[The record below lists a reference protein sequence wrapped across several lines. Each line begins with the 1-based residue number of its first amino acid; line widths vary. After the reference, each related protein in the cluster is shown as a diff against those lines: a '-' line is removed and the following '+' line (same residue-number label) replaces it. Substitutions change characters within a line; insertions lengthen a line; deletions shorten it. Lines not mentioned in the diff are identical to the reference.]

1 MRQYVLTLEDSAAF
15 EPWRERARAALQRAV
30 PPEALDWRIRGGE
43 TDLFGQIT
51 DDRDGLEALT
61 ALPVVKTVTLRASCI
76 ALLRDVLCHSDP
88 GRFALAYRIAWRV
101 QGNPH
106 LLEVLTDADIAR
118 SRVMV
123 RQNREDCHKMAAFL
137 RFREEPL
144 QQGEGQDRKR
154 RRFLAWFE
162 PQHHILERI
171 APFFSKR
178 FTDMD
183 WMILTPRGSI
193 RWDGKDLVCSPEP
206 CEQPEL
212 DDGFGDLWDTYY
224 ASTFN
229 PARVRTKAM
238 RREMPG
244 RYWKNLPETR
254 LIPQL
259 VAGAE
264 TRVRTMAEQELRP
277 APAFHERL
285 RAREQLPAEPI
296 PDVAENLEGLAM
308 QVRTCTGCPLHCP
321 ATQAVVGEG
330 PANARVMVVGEQ
342 PGDQED
348 LAGRPFVGPAGQLL
362 HEALGE
368 AGVDRSALYLTNAV
382 KHFRFR
388 LQGRRRIHQ
397 TPDAGHVA
405 ACRPWLEQEIALIR
419 PKLIVS
425 LGATA
430 LRALDGPGM
439 AMSDVRGT
447 SWTVGTGENA
457 VRRLAL
463 AHPSWLLRLGDG
475 AQGEGERQRFLEGLA
490 RLRNFPDQSGL

>member
-1 MRQYVLTLEDSAAF
+1 VTRYVLSVEDSAAF
-15 EPWRERARAALQRAV
+15 EPWREMARAALQRDL
-30 PPEALDWRIRGGE
+30 PPEAIDWRIRGGE
-43 TDLFGQIT
+43 MDLFGQQAN
-51 DDRDGLEALT
+51 DSDGMVALT
-61 ALPVVKTVTLRASCI
+61 EAPVLKSVTLRASCI
-76 ALLRDVLCHSDP
+76 ALLRDMLCHSDP

-106 LLEVLTDADIAR
+106 LLDVATDADIAKAR
-118 SRVMV
+118 IMV
-123 RQNREDCHKMAAFL
+123 RQNRQDCHKMMAFV
-137 RFREEPL
+137 RFREQPA
-144 QQGEGQDRKR
+144 QDGER

-183 WMILTPRGSI
+183 WIILTPRGSI
-193 RWDGKDLVCSPEP
+193 CWDGKDLAYSSEP

-212 DDGFGDLWDTYY
+212 DDGFGDLWNTYY

-259 VAGAE
+259 VSGAE
-264 TRVRTMAEQELRP
+264 ARVRTMAEQELLP
-277 APAFHERL
+277 APTFHDRL
-285 RAREQLPAEPI
+285 RARESLPVEPL
-296 PDVAENLEGLAM
+296 PDTLEALAAK
-308 QVRTCTGCPLHCP
+308 VRSCTACPLHCE

-330 PANARVMVVGEQ
+330 AAHARIMVVGEQ

-362 HEALGE
+362 HKALGE
-368 AGVDRSALYLTNAV
+368 AGVDRGALYLTNAV

-388 LQGRRRIHQ
+388 LQGRCRIHQ
-397 TPDAGHVA
+397 SPDAGHVA

-430 LRALDGPGM
+430 LRALDGSGM
-439 AMSDVRGT
+439 TMGDVRGT
-447 SWTVGTGENA
+447 SWTVGAGENA
-457 VRRLAL
+457 VQRLAL
-463 AHPSWLLRLGDG
+463 AHPSWLLRLGEG
-475 AQGEGERQRFLEGLA
+475 AQGDAERRNFGKGLT
-490 RLRNFPDQSGL
+490 RLREFLDQPGA

>member
-1 MRQYVLTLEDSAAF
+1 MTRTVLTVEDSAAF
-15 EPWRERARAALQRAV
+15 EPWREMARAALQRAV
-30 PPEALDWRIRGGE
+30 PPEAIDWRIRGGE
-43 TDLFGQIT
+43 TDLFGQLADT
-51 DDRDGLEALT
+51 DDGMETLT
-61 ALPVVKTVTLRASCI
+61 AAPVVKTVTLRASCI
-76 ALLRDVLCHSDP
+76 ALLRDMLCHSDP

-106 LLEVLTDADIAR
+106 LLDVATDADIAKAR
-118 SRVMV
+118 IMV
-123 RQNREDCHKMAAFL
+123 RQNRQDCHKMMAFV
-137 RFREEPL
+137 RFREQPA
-144 QQGEGQDRKR
+144 QSGDGEGR

-193 RWDGKDLVCSPEP
+193 CWNGKDLAYSAEA

-212 DDGFGDLWDTYY
+212 DDGFGDLWNTYY

-259 VAGAE
+259 VSGAE
-264 TRVRTMAEQELRP
+264 ARVRTMAEQELQP

-285 RAREQLPAEPI
+285 RSREERPGAPLPEL
-296 PDVAENLEGLAM
+296 PDSLDGLAARI
-308 QVRTCTGCPLHCP
+308 RTCTSCPLHCS

-330 PANARVMVVGEQ
+330 RANARIMVVGEQ

-362 HEALGE
+362 QEALGK
-368 AGVDRSALYLTNAV
+368 AGVDRGALYLTNAV

-388 LQGRRRIHQ
+388 LPGRRRSHQ
-397 TPDAGHVA
+397 SPDAGHVA

-439 AMSDVRGT
+439 AMGDVRGT
-447 SWTVGTGENA
+447 SWTVGSGEAA

-475 AQGEGERQRFLEGLA
+475 AQGDSERRSFVEGLS
-490 RLRNFPDQSGL
+490 RLREFVDQPGS

>member
-1 MRQYVLTLEDSAAF
+1 MTRYVLTLEDNAVF
-15 EPWRERARAALQRAV
+15 EPWREMARVALQRAL
-30 PPEALDWRIRGGE
+30 PPESIDWCIRGRE
-43 TDLFGQIT
+43 TDLFGKAV
-51 DDRDGLEALT
+51 DAGDGLEALK
-61 ALPVVKTVTLRASCI
+61 AAPVLKSVTLRSSCI
-76 ALLRDVLCHSDP
+76 ALLRDMLCHSNP
-88 GRFALAYRIAWRV
+88 ARFALAYRIAWRV
-101 QGNPH
+101 QGNPR
-106 LLEVLTDADIAR
+106 LLEVVTDADIAKAR
-118 SRVMV
+118 IMV
-123 RQNREDCHKMAAFL
+123 RQNREDCHKMASFL
-137 RFREEPL
+137 RFREEPV
-144 QQGEGQDRKR
+144 QQGEGQDGRR

-171 APFFSKR
+171 APFFSRR

-193 RWDGKDLVCSPEP
+193 RWDGKELVCSPEP
-206 CEQPEL
+206 CERPEL
-212 DDGFGDLWDTYY
+212 DDGFGDLWNTYY

-259 VAGAE
+259 VSGAE
-264 TRVRTMAEQELRP
+264 ARVRTMAEQELQP

-285 RAREQLPAEPI
+285 RARENLPVEPM
-296 PDVAENLEGLAM
+296 PDLPETLEGLAA
-308 QVRTCTGCPLHCP
+308 RIRRCTACPLQCS

-330 PANARVMVVGEQ
+330 AASSRVMVVGEQ

-362 HEALGE
+362 HEALGD
-368 AGVDRSALYLTNAV
+368 AGIDLSALYLTNAV

-397 TPDAGHVA
+397 TPDAGHVT
-405 ACRPWLEQEIALIR
+405 ACRPWLEQEIALVR

-439 AMSDVRGT
+439 AMADVRGT
-447 SWTVGTGENA
+447 SWTVGAGENA
-457 VRRLAL
+457 VQRLAL
-463 AHPSWLLRLGDG
+463 AHPSWLLRLGEGKQGDVERRRF
-475 AQGEGERQRFLEGLA
+475 GEGLS
-490 RLRNFPDQSGL
+490 RLRKFLQQSGA

>member
-1 MRQYVLTLEDSAAF
+1 MTRYVLTLEDSAAF
-15 EPWRERARAALQRAV
+15 EPWREMARAALQRAIL
-30 PPEALDWRIRGGE
+30 PESLDWRIRGGE
-43 TDLFGQIT
+43 TDLFGQQT
-51 DDRDGLEALT
+51 NDSDGMVALT
-61 ALPVVKTVTLRASCI
+61 EGPVLKSVTLRASCI
-76 ALLRDVLCHSDP
+76 ALLRDMLCHSDP

-106 LLEVLTDADIAR
+106 LLDVVTDADIAKAR
-118 SRVMV
+118 IMI
-123 RQNREDCHKMAAFL
+123 RQNRQDCHKMTAFV
-137 RFREEPL
+137 RFRELPAQVER
-144 QQGEGQDRKR
+144 EGR

-162 PQHHILERI
+162 PQHHILERV
-171 APFFSKR
+171 APFFAKR

-193 RWDGKDLVCSPEP
+193 RWDGKDLVCSAEP

-212 DDGFGDLWDTYY
+212 DDGFGDLWNTYY

-264 TRVRTMAEQELRP
+264 ARVRTMAEQAPLP

-285 RAREQLPAEPI
+285 RSRDNLPVQPLLHTPE
-296 PDVAENLEGLAM
+296 DLAAKI
-308 QVRTCTGCPLHCP
+308 RTCTACPLHCA

-330 PANARVMVVGEQ
+330 PVEARIMVVGEQ

-348 LAGRPFVGPAGQLL
+348 LAGRPFVGPAGQVLQD
-362 HEALGE
+362 ALE
-368 AGVDRSALYLTNAV
+368 KAGVDRSTLYLTNAV

-397 TPDAGHVA
+397 SPDEGHVA
-405 ACRPWLEQEIALIR
+405 ACRPWLEQEIALVR

-430 LRALDGPGM
+430 LKAVDGPGRAM
-439 AMSDVRGT
+439 AERRGT
-447 SWTVGTGENA
+447 LWTAGEGENT

-463 AHPSWLLRLGDG
+463 AHPSWLLRLGES
-475 AQGEGERQRFLEGLA
+475 AQGEIERQRFEEGLA
-490 RLRNFPDQSGL
+490 RLRDFCGRPKV

>member
-1 MRQYVLTLEDSAAF
+1 MIRYVLTLEDSADF
-15 EPWRERARAALQRAV
+15 EPWRDMARAALQRAI

-51 DDRDGLEALT
+51 DNGDGLEALT

-76 ALLRDVLCHSDP
+76 ALLRDMLCHSDP

-101 QGNPH
+101 QENPH
-106 LLEVLTDADIAR
+106 LLDVPTDADIAKAR
-118 SRVMV
+118 IMV
-123 RQNREDCHKMAAFL
+123 RQNREDCHKMASFL
-137 RFREEPL
+137 RFWEDPVQR
-144 QQGEGQDRKR
+144 GEGQDGR

-193 RWDGKDLVCSPEP
+193 RWGGKEVVYSPEP
-206 CEQPEL
+206 CERPEL
-212 DDGFGDLWDTYY
+212 DDGFGELWDTYY

-264 TRVRTMAEQELRP
+264 ARVRTMAEQELQP

-285 RAREQLPAEPI
+285 RARETRLVAQVLDMAET
-296 PDVAENLEGLAM
+296 LEGLAA
-308 QVRTCTGCPLHCP
+308 QVRTCTACPLHCP

-330 PANARVMVVGEQ
+330 PAEARIMVVGEQ

-368 AGVDRSALYLTNAV
+368 AGVDRDALYMTNAV

-397 TPDAGHVA
+397 NPDVAHVV

-447 SWTVGTGENA
+447 SWTVGTGEKA

-463 AHPSWLLRLGDG
+463 AHPSWLLRLGNG
-475 AQGEGERQRFLEGLA
+475 AQGGSERRHFGEGLS
-490 RLRNFPDQSGL
+490 RLREFLDQPGA

>member
-1 MRQYVLTLEDSAAF
+1 M
-15 EPWRERARAALQRAV
+15 ARAALQRAI
-30 PPEALDWRIRGGE
+30 PPEALDWRIRGRE

-51 DDRDGLEALT
+51 DDGAGMEALM
-61 ALPVVKTVTLRASCI
+61 AVSVVKTVTLRASCI
-76 ALLRDVLCHSDP
+76 ALLRDMLCHSDP

-106 LLEVLTDADIAR
+106 LPEVATDADIAR
-118 SRVMV
+118 ARQMV
-123 RQNREDCHKMAAFL
+123 RQNRQDCHKMMAFV
-137 RFREEPL
+137 RFREQPE
-144 QQGEGQDRKR
+144 QDGER

-171 APFFSKR
+171 APFFAKR

-183 WMILTPRGSI
+183 WIILTPRGSI
-193 RWDGKDLVCSPEP
+193 CWDGKDLAYSSEP
-206 CEQPEL
+206 CKQLEL
-212 DDGFGDLWDTYY
+212 DDGFGDLWNTYY

-264 TRVRTMAEQELRP
+264 ARVRTMAEQELQP

-285 RAREQLPAEPI
+285 RSRETRLVAQVPDIAET
-296 PDVAENLEGLAM
+296 LEGLAA
-308 QVRTCTGCPLHCP
+308 QIRTCTACPLHCP
-321 ATQAVVGEG
+321 ATQAVIGEG
-330 PANARVMVVGEQ
+330 AVNSRVMVVGEQ

-362 HEALGE
+362 HKALGE
-368 AGVDRSALYLTNAV
+368 AGVDRGALYLTNAV

-397 TPDAGHVA
+397 SPDAGHVA
-405 ACRPWLEQEIALIR
+405 ACRPWLEQEIALVR

-439 AMSDVRGT
+439 AMGDVRGT

-463 AHPSWLLRLGDG
+463 AHPSWLLRLGDS
-475 AQGEGERQRFLEGLA
+475 AQGNAERRHFGEGLI
-490 RLRNFPDQSGL
+490 RLREFLDQPGA

>member
-1 MRQYVLTLEDSAAF
+1 MTRYVLTLEDNAAF
-15 EPWRERARAALQRAV
+15 EPWREMARSALQRAI

-43 TDLFGQIT
+43 TDLFGQQT
-51 DDRDGLEALT
+51 NDSDGMVALT
-61 ALPVVKTVTLRASCI
+61 EWPVLKSVTLRASCI
-76 ALLRDVLCHSDP
+76 ALLRDMLCHSDP

-106 LLEVLTDADIAR
+106 LLDVATDADIAKAR
-118 SRVMV
+118 IMI
-123 RQNREDCHKMAAFL
+123 RQNRQDCHKMTAFV
-137 RFREEPL
+137 RFRELPA
-144 QQGEGQDRKR
+144 QIGGGGR

-162 PQHHILERI
+162 PQHHILERV
-171 APFFSKR
+171 APFFAQR

-193 RWDGKDLVCSPEP
+193 RWDGKDLAYSAEP

-212 DDGFGDLWDTYY
+212 DDGFGDLWKTYY

-264 TRVRTMAEQELRP
+264 ARVRAMAEQVPLP
-277 APAFHERL
+277 APAFHGKL
-285 RAREQLPAEPI
+285 RSRDNLPVQPLSDTSEDLSAKI
-296 PDVAENLEGLAM
+296 
-308 QVRTCTGCPLHCP
+308 RTCTACPLHCA

-330 PANARVMVVGEQ
+330 ALNSRIMVVGEQ

-348 LAGRPFVGPAGQLL
+348 LAGRPFIGPAGQVLQ
-362 HEALGE
+362 EALE
-368 AGVDRSALYLTNAV
+368 KAGVDRSTLYLTNAV

-397 TPDAGHVA
+397 SPDEAHVA
-405 ACRPWLEQEIALIR
+405 ACRPWLAQEIALVR

-430 LRALDGPGM
+430 LKALDGPGSMM
-439 AMSDVRGT
+439 AERRGT
-447 SWTVGTGENA
+447 LWTVGEGENA
-457 VRRLAL
+457 VQRLAL
-463 AHPSWLLRLGDG
+463 AHPSWLLRLGDS
-475 AQGEGERQRFLEGLA
+475 AQGEIERQRFGEGLV
-490 RLRNFPDQSGL
+490 RLRDFCGRPKV

>member
-1 MRQYVLTLEDSAAF
+1 M
-15 EPWRERARAALQRAV
+15 ARAALQRAV
-30 PPEALDWRIRGGE
+30 LPEALDWRIRGGE

-51 DDRDGLEALT
+51 DNGDGLEALT
-61 ALPVVKTVTLRASCI
+61 AVPVVKTVTLRASCL
-76 ALLRDVLCHSDP
+76 ALLRDMLCHSDP
-88 GRFALAYRIAWRV
+88 ARFALAYRIAWRV

-106 LLEVLTDADIAR
+106 LPEVATDADIAR
-118 SRVMV
+118 ARQMV
-123 RQNREDCHKMAAFL
+123 RQNRQDCHKMMAFV
-137 RFREEPL
+137 RFREQPVP
-144 QQGEGQDRKR
+144 QREGQGGER

-171 APFFSKR
+171 APFFAKR

-183 WMILTPRGSI
+183 WIILTPRGSI
-193 RWDGKDLVCSPEP
+193 CWDGKDLAYSSEP

-212 DDGFGDLWDTYY
+212 DDGFGELWDTYY

-264 TRVRTMAEQELRP
+264 VRVRTMAEQELQP

-285 RAREQLPAEPI
+285 RSREQLPAEPML
-296 PDVAENLEGLAM
+296 DTTETLEGLAA
-308 QVRTCTGCPLHCP
+308 QIRTCTACPLHCS

-330 PANARVMVVGEQ
+330 PADARIMVVGEQ

-362 HEALGE
+362 HKALGE
-368 AGVDRSALYLTNAV
+368 AGVDRGALYLTNAV

-397 TPDAGHVA
+397 SPDVGHVA
-405 ACRPWLEQEIALIR
+405 ACRPWLEQEIALVR

-439 AMSDVRGT
+439 AMADVRGT

-463 AHPSWLLRLGDG
+463 AHPSWLLRLGEG
-475 AQGEGERQRFLEGLA
+475 AQGNAERRNFSKGLT
-490 RLRNFPDQSGL
+490 RLREFLDQPGT

>member
-1 MRQYVLTLEDSAAF
+1 MLEDSAAF
-15 EPWRERARAALQRAV
+15 EPWREMARAALQRAI

-51 DDRDGLEALT
+51 DDGAGLEALT
-61 ALPVVKTVTLRASCI
+61 ALPVAKTVTLRASCI
-76 ALLRDVLCHSDP
+76 ALLRDLLCHSDP

-101 QGNPH
+101 QSNPH
-106 LLEVLTDADIAR
+106 LLEVTTDADIAR
-118 SRVMV
+118 ARIMV
-123 RQNREDCHKMAAFL
+123 RQNREDCHKMASFL
-137 RFREEPL
+137 RFREDPV
-144 QQGEGQDRKR
+144 QQCER

-193 RWDGKDLVCSPEP
+193 RWDGKELVCSPEP

-212 DDGFGDLWDTYY
+212 DDGFGELWDTYY

-264 TRVRTMAEQELRP
+264 ARVRTMAEQELRP

-285 RAREQLPAEPI
+285 RAREQRPAGPPLPDMAETL
-296 PDVAENLEGLAM
+296 DVLAR
-308 QVRTCTGCPLHCP
+308 QIRICTACPLHCP

-330 PANARVMVVGEQ
+330 PPDARIMIVGEQ

-348 LAGRPFVGPAGQLL
+348 LAGRPFVGPAGQFL
-362 HEALGE
+362 HEALAM
-368 AGVDRSALYLTNAV
+368 AGIDRGTLYLTNAV

-397 TPDAGHVA
+397 NPDAGHVV

-447 SWTVGTGENA
+447 SWTVGTGENT

-463 AHPSWLLRLGDG
+463 AHPSWLLRLGKG
-475 AQGEGERQRFLEGLA
+475 TQGNSERRRFVEGLA
-490 RLRNFPDQSGL
+490 RVQDVPSPWEA

>member
-1 MRQYVLTLEDSAAF
+1 M
-15 EPWRERARAALQRAV
+15 ARAALQRAI

-43 TDLFGQIT
+43 TDLFGQQT
-51 DDRDGLEALT
+51 NDSDGMVALT
-61 ALPVVKTVTLRASCI
+61 EGPVLKSVTLRASCI
-76 ALLRDVLCHSDP
+76 ALLRDMLCHSDP

-106 LLEVLTDADIAR
+106 LLDVATDADIAKAR
-118 SRVMV
+118 IMI
-123 RQNREDCHKMAAFL
+123 RQNRQDCHKMTAFV
-137 RFREEPL
+137 RFRELPA
-144 QQGEGQDRKR
+144 QVGGEGSGR

-193 RWDGKDLVCSPEP
+193 CWDGKDLAYSSEP

-264 TRVRTMAEQELRP
+264 ARVQMMAEQVPLP

-285 RAREQLPAEPI
+285 RSRDSLPLQPLSHTPE
-296 PDVAENLEGLAM
+296 DLAAKI
-308 QVRTCTGCPLHCP
+308 RSCTACPLHCA

-330 PANARVMVVGEQ
+330 PVEARIMVVGEQ

-348 LAGRPFVGPAGQLL
+348 LAGRPFVGPAGQVLQETL
-362 HEALGE
+362 EKV
-368 AGVDRSALYLTNAV
+368 GVDRSTLYLTNAV

-397 TPDAGHVA
+397 SPDEGHVA
-405 ACRPWLEQEIALIR
+405 ACRPWLEQEIALVR
-419 PKLIVS
+419 PSLIVS

-430 LRALDGPGM
+430 LKALDGPGRAM
-439 AMSDVRGT
+439 AERRGT
-447 SWTVGTGENA
+447 LWTAGEGENA
-457 VRRLAL
+457 VQRLAL
-463 AHPSWLLRLGDG
+463 AHPSWLLRLGDS
-475 AQGEGERQRFLEGLA
+475 AQGEIERERFEEGLA
-490 RLRNFPDQSGL
+490 RLRDFCGRPDA

>member
-1 MRQYVLTLEDSAAF
+1 MTRYVLTLEDNAAF
-15 EPWRERARAALQRAV
+15 EPWREMARSALQRAI

-43 TDLFGQIT
+43 TDLFGQQT
-51 DDRDGLEALT
+51 NDSDGMVALMEG
-61 ALPVVKTVTLRASCI
+61 PVLKSVTLRASCI
-76 ALLRDVLCHSDP
+76 ALLRDMLCHSDP

-106 LLEVLTDADIAR
+106 LLDVATDVDIAKAR
-118 SRVMV
+118 IMI
-123 RQNREDCHKMAAFL
+123 RQNRQDCHKITAFV
-137 RFREEPL
+137 RFRELPA
-144 QQGEGQDRKR
+144 QIGEAGR

-162 PQHHILERI
+162 PQHHILERV
-171 APFFSKR
+171 APFFAKR

-193 RWDGKDLVCSPEP
+193 RWDGKNLAYSAEP

-212 DDGFGDLWDTYY
+212 DDGFGDLWNTYY

-264 TRVRTMAEQELRP
+264 ARVRAMAEQVPLP
-277 APAFHERL
+277 APIFHEKL
-285 RAREQLPAEPI
+285 RSRDNLPIQPLSDTPE
-296 PDVAENLEGLAM
+296 DLAAKI
-308 QVRTCTGCPLHCP
+308 RTCTACPLHCA

-330 PANARVMVVGEQ
+330 QIDARIMLVGEQ

-348 LAGRPFVGPAGQLL
+348 LAGRPFVGPAGQVLQ
-362 HEALGE
+362 EALE
-368 AGVDRSALYLTNAV
+368 KVGVDRRALYLTNAV

-397 TPDAGHVA
+397 SSDEAHVV
-405 ACRPWLEQEIALIR
+405 ACRPWLEQEIALVR
-419 PKLIVS
+419 PTLIVS

-430 LRALDGPGM
+430 LKALDGPGRAM
-439 AMSDVRGT
+439 AERRGT
-447 SWTVGTGENA
+447 LWTAGEDENA
-457 VRRLAL
+457 VQRLAL
-463 AHPSWLLRLGDG
+463 AHPSWLLRLGDSS
-475 AQGEGERQRFLEGLA
+475 QGEIERARFEEGLA
-490 RLRNFPDQSGL
+490 RLRDFCERPDA